1 MSGFEKI
8 DVGNSNQKI
17 SRQNIGQ
24 LSMAK
29 KRLRLR
35 KISRKNVSIII
46 GILLFIGIFSVFG
59 LILPASRVLASAR
72 VAYYQARIM
81 TTAFKQ
87 QNVDLAASE
96 LEKTKAALA
105 DTQKHMKS
113 LFYLRFVPIASI
125 YYNDANH
132 LLKSGEEGLKTAE
145 IVITSLQPYADVLGL
160 KGQGSF
166 VGGSAEERI
175 KTAVLTMGKITPK
188 IDEIAESLQRIRKE
202 VDEINPNHY
211 PEIIFGKKI
220 KAELIKMRQ
229 LTDQGVELVNEAR
242 PLIKVLPSLLG
253 ESEQKKYLV
262 LFQNDK
268 ELRPTGGFITAYAIF
283 TLDKGIIKLD
293 RQDDIYNLDSS
304 IPNKPKAPTPIL
316 KYLPKVTT
324 FNLRDSNLSPDFVE
338 SMKTFEKFYNQ
349 STQRVDIDGIIA
361 IDTHVLVSTIKI
373 LDDQITVNG
382 QTYTTKPD
390 DRCGGCPQVIY
401 ELEDNISRPVNYVKT
416 DRKGL
421 LGDMLVALM
430 QKSLSS
436 SPKIYWGPLFQS
448 MLTQTHQKHILFYL
462 YDKDAQSGIE
472 ALKAAGKVLPFE
484 GDYFHLN
491 EANFGGAKSNL
502 FVEQS
507 VEMEYDIQSDGTIL
521 KTVIV
526 DYKNPHPPSDCNLE
540 RGGLC
545 LNAELRDWFRIYVP
559 KGSFLRNSK
568 GSEVKITTYEEL
580 GKTVFEGFLT
590 VRPRG
595 ATKLTISYELPF
607 KLTKGSPLPLLIQKQ
622 PGTYGPL
629 YKIKVNGKLVEKFE
643 LLTDQEIK
651 LKI

>member
-8 DVGNSNQKI
+8 DIGNINQKI
-17 SRQNIGQ
+17 NEQNIGKF
-24 LSMAK
+24 SMTR
-29 KRLRLR
+29 KRLKLR
-35 KISRKNVSIII
+35 KISRKDAGIIV
-46 GILLFIGIFSVFG
+46 GILLIISIFTVFG

-96 LEKTKAALA
+96 LNKTKTALA
-105 DTQKHMKS
+105 NTQKHMRS
-113 LFYLRFVPIASI
+113 LSYLRFVPVVNI
-125 YYNDANH
+125 YYNDADH
-132 LLKSGEEGLKTAE
+132 LLKAGEEGLKTAE

-188 IDEIAESLQRIRKE
+188 IDEISDSLQIIRKE
-202 VDEINPNHY
+202 IDGIDPNHY

-220 KAELIKMRQ
+220 KSELTKMRK

-253 ESEQKKYLV
+253 ESEPKKYLV

-283 TLDKGIIKLD
+283 TLDKGIIKLE
-293 RQDDIYNLDSS
+293 RQDDIYNLDNS
-304 IPNKPKAPTPIL
+304 IPNKPKAPPPIL

-349 STQRVDIDGIIA
+349 ASQKTDIDGIIA

-401 ELEDNISRPVNYVKT
+401 ELEDNISRPVNYVRT

-462 YDKDAQSGIE
+462 YDQDAQSGIE
-472 ALKAAGKVLPFE
+472 ALKAAGKILPFE

-491 EANFGGAKSNL
+491 EANFAGAKSNL
-502 FVEQS
+502 FVDQT
-507 VEMEYDIQSDGTIL
+507 VEMEYEIQKDGTIV
-521 KTVIV
+521 KTVTIN
-526 DYKNPHPPSDCNLE
+526 YKNPHPPSDCNLE

-559 KGSFLRNSK
+559 KGSHLRNSK

-595 ATKLTISYELPF
+595 ATKLVVSYELPF
-607 KLTKGSPLPLLIQKQ
+607 KLAKESPLPLLIQKQ

-629 YKIKVNGKLVEKFE
+629 YKIKINGKLVEKFE